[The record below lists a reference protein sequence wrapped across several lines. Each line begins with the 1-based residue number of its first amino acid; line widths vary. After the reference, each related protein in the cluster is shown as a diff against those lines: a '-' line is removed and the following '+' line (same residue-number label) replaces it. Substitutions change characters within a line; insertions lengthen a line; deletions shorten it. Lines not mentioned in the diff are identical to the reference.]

1 MVIVAIIATIAAL
14 AVPGFLRARKKA
26 QATIV
31 LNDVRLL
38 DSAKD
43 QYALASHAPGDAPVA
58 ADMLA
63 GYLRPGTRLYSLCA
77 AGSAPTDILGNAYVL
92 TTFDTAVK
100 VNAVSLANF
109 DDVLQDPT
117 TFWAG
122 FQ

>member
-1 MVIVAIIATIAAL
+1 MVVVAIIAAL
-14 AVPGFLRARKKA
+14 AAISIPGFLRARKRS

-43 QYALASHAPGDAPVA
+43 QYAMVSSAGPSTPVT
-58 ADMLA
+58 ADMLT
-63 GYLRPGTRLYSLCA
+63 GYLRPGTRLYKLCA
-77 AGSAPTDILGNAYVL
+77 AGDAPTDVLGNPYVL
-92 TTFDTAVK
+92 TTFDAAVK
-100 VNAVSLANF
+100 VNPASLANF
-109 DDVLQDPT
+109 DDVIEDSA